1 MDFERNGRMIYLRI
15 ALFVVGGVLLLM
27 AGAFYWLY
35 RFFENEKKNKDKI
48 KKTGAYLA
56 SVKHKK
62 DVPVYGTTPG
72 RGLSSLRLEMIIK
85 HRSRG
90 RYEYIV
96 DGKKYRIRHEMFVT
110 KRQMPYMV
118 PIVYMIRFPRIA
130 VIRDENM
137 IWVKALFCFVLG
149 LLLLSNALLRF

>member
-1 MDFERNGRMIYLRI
+1 MIYLRI
-15 ALFVVGGVLLLM
+15 AFFVIGGVLLLM

-48 KKTGAYLA
+48 KKTGAFLA
-56 SVKHKK
+56 SVKHQT

-72 RGLSSLRLEMIIK
+72 QGLLGIHIDSTLK

-96 DGKKYRIRHEMFVT
+96 DGKKYHIRHELFVT

-130 VIRDENM
+130 VIRGENFL
-137 IWVKALFCFVLG
+137 WVQAFIYFGLG
-149 LLLLSNALLRF
+149 LLVLSAALFGF

>member
-1 MDFERNGRMIYLRI
+1 MIYLRI
-15 ALFVVGGVLLLM
+15 AFFVVGGVLLLM

-72 RGLSSLRLEMIIK
+72 RGLSSLRIEMIIK

-96 DGKKYRIRHEMFVT
+96 DGKKYRIRHEMFVR
-110 KRQMPYMV
+110 KREMPYMV

>member
-1 MDFERNGRMIYLRI
+1 MIYLRI
-15 ALFVVGGVLLLM
+15 AFFVIGGVLLLM

-72 RGLSSLRLEMIIK
+72 RGLSSLRIEMIIK

-96 DGKKYRIRHEMFVT
+96 DGKKYRIRHEMFVR
-110 KRQMPYMV
+110 KREMPYMV

>member
-1 MDFERNGRMIYLRI
+1 MIYLRI
-15 ALFVVGGVLLLM
+15 AFFVIGGVLLLM

-35 RFFENEKKNKDKI
+35 RFFENEKKNKDKL
-48 KKTGAYLA
+48 KRTGAYLA

-96 DGKKYRIRHEMFVT
+96 DGKKYRIRHEMFVR
-110 KRQMPYMV
+110 KREMPYMI
-118 PIVYMIRFPRIA
+118 PIIYMIRFPRIA

>member
-1 MDFERNGRMIYLRI
+1 MIYLRI
-15 ALFVVGGVLLLM
+15 AFFVIGGILLLM

-35 RFFENEKKNKDKI
+35 RFFENEKKNKDKL
-48 KKTGAYLA
+48 KRTGAYLA

-137 IWVKALFCFVLG
+137 IWVKALFCFVFG
-149 LLLLSNALLRF
+149 LFLLSNALLRF

>member
-1 MDFERNGRMIYLRI
+1 MIYLRI

-72 RGLSSLRLEMIIK
+72 RGLSSLRIEMIIK

>member
-1 MDFERNGRMIYLRI
+1 MIYFRI
-15 ALFVVGGVLLLM
+15 ALFVIGGILLLL

-48 KKTGAYLA
+48 KRTGAYLA
-56 SVKHKK
+56 SVKHKT
-62 DVPVYGTTPG
+62 DVPVYGATPG
-72 RGLSSLRLEMIIK
+72 RGLSSIRIEMIIK

-96 DGKKYRIRHEMFVT
+96 DGKKYCIRHELFVT

-118 PIVYMIRFPRIA
+118 PIVYMTRFPRIA
-130 VIRDENM
+130 TIRDSGNLS
-137 IWVKALFCFVLG
+137 IKAILCLGFG
-149 LLLLSNALLRF
+149 LLALSNALLRF

>member
-1 MDFERNGRMIYLRI
+1 MIYLRI

-35 RFFENEKKNKDKI
+35 RFFENEKKNRDKL
-48 KKTGAYLA
+48 KRTGAYLA

-72 RGLSSLRLEMIIK
+72 QGLSSLRLEMIIK

>member
-1 MDFERNGRMIYLRI
+1 M
-15 ALFVVGGVLLLM
+15 
-27 AGAFYWLY
+27 
-35 RFFENEKKNKDKI
+35 
-48 KKTGAYLA
+48 A

-72 RGLSSLRLEMIIK
+72 RGLASLRIEMIIK

-96 DGKKYRIRHEMFVT
+96 DGKKYRIRHEMFVR
-110 KRQMPYMV
+110 KREMPYMV

-149 LLLLSNALLRF
+149 LFLLSNALLRF

>member
-1 MDFERNGRMIYLRI
+1 MIYLRI

-72 RGLSSLRLEMIIK
+72 RGLSSLRIEMIIK

-96 DGKKYRIRHEMFVT
+96 DGKKYRIRHEMFVR
-110 KRQMPYMV
+110 KREMPYMV

>member
-1 MDFERNGRMIYLRI
+1 MIYLRI
-15 ALFVVGGVLLLM
+15 ALFVIGGVLLLM

-56 SVKHKK
+56 SVKHKR

-72 RGLSSLRLEMIIK
+72 RGLASLRIDMIIK

-96 DGKKYRIRHEMFVT
+96 DGKKYRIRHEEFVR
-110 KRQMPYMV
+110 KREMPYMI
-118 PIVYMIRFPRIA
+118 PIIYMIRFPRIA
-130 VIRDENM
+130 TVCGSSNL
-137 IWVKALFCFVLG
+137 WVKAIFCLGFGLFA
-149 LLLLSNALLRF
+149 LSNALLRF

>member
-1 MDFERNGRMIYLRI
+1 MIYLRI

-56 SVKHKK
+56 SVKHKT
-62 DVPVYGTTPG
+62 DVPVYGKNYPG
-72 RGLSSLRLEMIIK
+72 GPIHVYIIK
-85 HRSRG
+85 HLSRG

-96 DGKKYRIRHEMFVT
+96 DGKKYRIRHEEFLR
-110 KRQMPYMV
+110 KREMPYMI

-130 VIRDENM
+130 VIRNENYL
-137 IWVKALFCFVLG
+137 WLHA
-149 LLLLSNALLRF
+149 LLSFFIGFSLLAIAFLGFS

>member
-1 MDFERNGRMIYLRI
+1 MIYLRI

-62 DVPVYGTTPG
+62 DVPLYGKNHLGGGPAHVY
-72 RGLSSLRLEMIIK
+72 IIK
-85 HRSRG
+85 HLSRG

-96 DGKKYRIRHEMFVT
+96 DGKKYRIRHEMFVR
-110 KRQMPYMV
+110 KREMPYMV

>member
-15 ALFVVGGVLLLM
+15 AFFVIGGVLLLL

-72 RGLSSLRLEMIIK
+72 GGLASLRIEMIIK

-149 LLLLSNALLRF
+149 LFLLSNALLRF

>member
-15 ALFVVGGVLLLM
+15 AFFVIGGILLLM

-72 RGLSSLRLEMIIK
+72 RGLSSLRIEMIIK

-96 DGKKYRIRHEMFVT
+96 DGKKYRIRHEMFVR
-110 KRQMPYMV
+110 KREMPYMI
-118 PIVYMIRFPRIA
+118 PIIYMIRFPRIA

-149 LLLLSNALLRF
+149 LFLLSNALLRF

>member
-1 MDFERNGRMIYLRI
+1 MIYLRI
-15 ALFVVGGVLLLM
+15 AFFVIGGILLLM

-72 RGLSSLRLEMIIK
+72 RGLSSLRIEMIIK

-96 DGKKYRIRHEMFVT
+96 DGKKYRIRHEMFVR
-110 KRQMPYMV
+110 KREMPYMI
-118 PIVYMIRFPRIA
+118 PIIYMIRFPRIA

>member
-1 MDFERNGRMIYLRI
+1 MIYLRI

-56 SVKHKK
+56 SVKHKT
-62 DVPVYGTTPG
+62 DVPVYGATPG
-72 RGLSSLRLEMIIK
+72 RGLSSIRIEMIIK

-96 DGKKYRIRHEMFVT
+96 DGKKYCIRHELFVT

-118 PIVYMIRFPRIA
+118 PIVYMTRFPRIA
-130 VIRDENM
+130 TIRDSGNLS
-137 IWVKALFCFVLG
+137 IKAILCLGFG
-149 LLLLSNALLRF
+149 LLALSNALLRF

>member
-1 MDFERNGRMIYLRI
+1 MHYLRI
-15 ALFVVGGVLLLM
+15 AFFAVGGVLLL
-27 AGAFYWLY
+27 ASGAFYWSY
-35 RFFENEKKNKDKI
+35 RFFENERKNKDKL
-48 KKTGAYLA
+48 KKTGAYLT
-56 SVKHKK
+56 SVKHKTN
-62 DVPVYGTTPG
+62 VPVYGTTPG

-96 DGKKYRIRHEMFVT
+96 DGKKYCIRHELFVT

-118 PIVYMIRFPRIA
+118 PVVYMIRFPRIA
-130 VIRDENM
+130 IIREENWL
-137 IWVKALFCFVLG
+137 WVKALFCFVLG

>member
-72 RGLSSLRLEMIIK
+72 RGLSSLRIEMIIK

-96 DGKKYRIRHEMFVT
+96 DGKKYRIRHEMFVR
-110 KRQMPYMV
+110 KREMPYMV

>member
-1 MDFERNGRMIYLRI
+1 MIYLRI

>member
-15 ALFVVGGVLLLM
+15 AFFVIGGVLLLM

-72 RGLSSLRLEMIIK
+72 RGLSSLRIEMIIK

-90 RYEYIV
+90 RYEYVV
-96 DGKKYRIRHEMFVT
+96 DGKKYRIRHEMFVR
-110 KRQMPYMV
+110 KREMPYMV

>member
-1 MDFERNGRMIYLRI
+1 MYVERNGRMIYLRI
-15 ALFVVGGVLLLM
+15 AFFVIGGVLLLM

-72 RGLSSLRLEMIIK
+72 LGLASLRIEMIIK

-96 DGKKYRIRHEMFVT
+96 DGKKYRIRHEMFVR
-110 KRQMPYMV
+110 KREMPYMV

-137 IWVKALFCFVLG
+137 IWVKALFCFVFG
-149 LLLLSNALLRF
+149 LFLLSNALLRF

>member
-1 MDFERNGRMIYLRI
+1 MIYLRI

-56 SVKHKK
+56 SVKHKT
-62 DVPVYGTTPG
+62 DVPVYGKNYLGGPIHVY
-72 RGLSSLRLEMIIK
+72 IIK
-85 HRSRG
+85 HLSRG

-96 DGKKYRIRHEMFVT
+96 DGKKYRIRHEEFLR
-110 KRQMPYMV
+110 KREMPYMI

-130 VIRDENM
+130 VIRNENYL
-137 IWVKALFCFVLG
+137 WLHA
-149 LLLLSNALLRF
+149 LLSFFIGFSLLAIAFLGFS

>member
-15 ALFVVGGVLLLM
+15 AFFVIGGVLLLM

-35 RFFENEKKNKDKI
+35 RFFENEKKNKDKL
-48 KKTGAYLA
+48 KRTGAYLA

-96 DGKKYRIRHEMFVT
+96 DGKKYRIRHEMFVR
-110 KRQMPYMV
+110 KREMPYMI
-118 PIVYMIRFPRIA
+118 PIIYMIRFPRIA

>member
-1 MDFERNGRMIYLRI
+1 MIYLRI
-15 ALFVVGGVLLLM
+15 AFFVIGGVLLLM

-35 RFFENEKKNKDKI
+35 RFFENEKKNKAKI

-72 RGLSSLRLEMIIK
+72 RGLSSLRIEMIIK

-90 RYEYIV
+90 RYEYVV

>member
-1 MDFERNGRMIYLRI
+1 MIYLRI

-27 AGAFYWLY
+27 AGAFYWFY

-149 LLLLSNALLRF
+149 LFLLSNALLRF

>member
-1 MDFERNGRMIYLRI
+1 MEFERNGRMIYLRI
-15 ALFVVGGVLLLM
+15 ALFVIGGVLLLM

-56 SVKHKK
+56 SVKHQT

-72 RGLSSLRLEMIIK
+72 LGLASLRVQMMFK

-96 DGKKYRIRHEMFVT
+96 DGKKYRIRHELFVT

-130 VIRDENM
+130 VIRGENFL
-137 IWVKALFCFVLG
+137 WVQALLCMGFALIA
-149 LLLLSNALLRF
+149 LSNALLRF

>member
-1 MDFERNGRMIYLRI
+1 MIYLRI
-15 ALFVVGGVLLLM
+15 AFFVIGGVLLLM

-72 RGLSSLRLEMIIK
+72 LGLASLRIEMIIK

-90 RYEYIV
+90 RYEYVV

-137 IWVKALFCFVLG
+137 IWVKALFCFVFG
-149 LLLLSNALLRF
+149 LFLLSNALLRF

>member
-15 ALFVVGGVLLLM
+15 AFFVIGGVLLLM

-35 RFFENEKKNKDKI
+35 RFFENKKKNKDKI

-72 RGLSSLRLEMIIK
+72 RGLASLRIEMIIK

-96 DGKKYRIRHEMFVT
+96 DGKKYRIRHEMFVR
-110 KRQMPYMV
+110 KREMPYMV

>member
-1 MDFERNGRMIYLRI
+1 MIYLRI
-15 ALFVVGGVLLLM
+15 AFFVIGGVLLLM

-35 RFFENEKKNKDKI
+35 RFFENEKKNKGKI

-56 SVKHKK
+56 SVKHKT

-72 RGLSSLRLEMIIK
+72 RGLASLRIEMIIK

-96 DGKKYRIRHEMFVT
+96 DGKKYRIRHEEFVR
-110 KRQMPYMV
+110 KREMPYMI

-130 VIRDENM
+130 TVRDSSKL
-137 IWVKALFCFVLG
+137 WVKAIFCLGFGLFA
-149 LLLLSNALLRF
+149 LSNALLRF

>member
-1 MDFERNGRMIYLRI
+1 MIYLRI
-15 ALFVVGGVLLLM
+15 ALFMIGGILLLM

-90 RYEYIV
+90 RYEYVV

>member
-1 MDFERNGRMIYLRI
+1 MEFERNGRMIYFRI
-15 ALFVVGGVLLLM
+15 ALFVIGGILLLL

-48 KKTGAYLA
+48 KRTGAYLA
-56 SVKHKK
+56 SVKHKT
-62 DVPVYGTTPG
+62 DVPVYGATPG
-72 RGLSSLRLEMIIK
+72 RGLSSIRIEMIIK

-96 DGKKYRIRHEMFVT
+96 DGKKYRIRHELFVT

-130 VIRDENM
+130 VIRGENFL
-137 IWVKALFCFVLG
+137 WVQALLCMGFALIA
-149 LLLLSNALLRF
+149 LSNALLRF

>member
-1 MDFERNGRMIYLRI
+1 MIYFRI
-15 ALFVVGGVLLLM
+15 ALFVIGGILLLL

-48 KKTGAYLA
+48 KRTGAYLA
-56 SVKHKK
+56 SVKHKT
-62 DVPVYGTTPG
+62 DVPVYGATPG
-72 RGLSSLRLEMIIK
+72 RGLSSIRIEMIIK

-96 DGKKYRIRHEMFVT
+96 DGKKYCIRHELFVT

-118 PIVYMIRFPRIA
+118 PIVYMTRFPRIA
-130 VIRDENM
+130 TIRDSSNLS
-137 IWVKALFCFVLG
+137 IKAILCLGFG
-149 LLLLSNALLRF
+149 LLALSNALLRF